1 MKKSIVAVS
10 LVALLMAAC
19 SSTKETKSGYKYNVV
34 RAGDGKLPATGQILI
49 LNMSFKDSKD
59 SVWSDS
65 RKADFPTMV
74 QKQDTVPQGDVVL
87 EVFQILTKG
96 DSVTFTV
103 SAKDLFEKTFKSPPP
118 AGVDTTGLFTF
129 EIGVTDVI
137 SEEDARKLQ
146 DEIMAKLGEKEA
158 VKQKEQLAID
168 TVLIDTYLKEK
179 SIAAQKTSSGLRYI
193 IEKQGQGDN
202 AKSGQ
207 TVRVNYSGFLM
218 DGRCF
223 DSSVESVARANNVY
237 NEERAPYEPLELVI
251 DGYPQVMPG
260 WTEALG
266 LMNKGSKM
274 TVYIPS
280 GLAYGPR
287 KRSELITENSVLRFE
302 MELIDIK

>member
-1 MKKSIVAVS
+1 MKKSIVVVS
-10 LVALLMAAC
+10 FVAMLVLAC
-19 SSTKETKSGYKYNVV
+19 SSTKETKSGYKYSVV
-34 RAGDGKLPATGQILI
+34 RAGDGKLPAKGQIMI

-59 SVWSDS
+59 SIWSDS
-65 RKADFPTMV
+65 RKADYPTMV

-103 SAKDLFEKTFKSPPP
+103 SAKDLFEKTFKSPAP
-118 AGVDTTGLFTF
+118 AGVDTTGFFTF

-146 DEIMAKLGEKEA
+146 TEIMAKLGEKEA

-168 TVLIDTYLKEK
+168 TVLIDNYLKEK
-179 SIAAQKTSSGLRYI
+179 SIVAQKTASGLRYV
-193 IEKQGQGDN
+193 IEKQGIGEN
-202 AKSGQ
+202 ARQGQ
-207 TVRVNYSGFLM
+207 TVRVNYTGFLL

-223 DSSVESVARANNVY
+223 DSSLESIARANNVY
-237 NEERAPYEPLELVI
+237 NEARAPYEPLEVVI
-251 DGYPQVMPG
+251 GYRQVMQG
-260 WTEALG
+260 WEEALS

-280 GLAYGPR
+280 GLAYGPNQ
-287 KRSELITENSVLRFE
+287 RSELITPNSNMKFE